1 MLVKSYETNLILMT
15 FTSLKSIYIPIFR
28 YMIRHKNTI
37 LKGLCTINN
46 PSIFAKEFSC
56 ISHYFIVA
64 IILRIVG
71 SLSPK

>member
-28 YMIRHKNTI
+28 YMISHKNTI

-46 PSIFAKEFSC
+46 PSIFAKEFS
-56 ISHYFIVA
+56 
-64 IILRIVG
+64 
-71 SLSPK
+71 